1 MYAIFGKRVHWWTGR
16 VAFGAMVM
24 FSLLGWFIYG
34 SPSGFLIAVLLG
46 VMMRI
51 RHPEPMDDMPL
62 DPKRKAIALM
72 TLIIFI
78 LCFVPFPIQL
88 N

>member
-1 MYAIFGKRVHWWTGR
+1 MATLSI
-16 VAFGAMVM
+16 A
-24 FSLLGWFIYG
+24 GWFVYG

-51 RHPEPMDDMPL
+51 RHPEPPDLTPL
-62 DPKRKAIALM
+62 DAKRKAIAFL
-72 TLIIFI
+72 TLLIFV